1 MSHWQGK
8 NIMLKKSIIVT
19 LYSEKTMRIIKL
31 LSISTIMF
39 ATGSLAQDIQL
50 DEVVVEANAPSSLTV
65 QSNIE
70 AENTLKKAA
79 GGVGLVTA
87 DELQDRYA
95 LTLQDSLRYEA
106 GVFAQKRYGEELRLS
121 IRGSGLSRGFHLR
134 GINLLQ
140 DGIPFNLADGSG
152 DFQEADMLAM
162 QRIELFK
169 GANALQYGTATL
181 GGAINMV
188 SKTGVSDEGDV
199 LRLEAGSFNTY
210 RFNVASG
217 RNYGDADA
225 FISLTGLSTG
235 GYRVHDDQEN
245 LKLNAN
251 YGKKISETIET
262 RFYLNGNIINQD
274 LPGTVSRTQALNNPK
289 RANPLVIRD
298 DQQRDIRSIRF
309 SNKTTFKVGDDDKI
323 NVGAFV
329 NDKDLFHPITGIVI
343 DQQSLDYG
351 AFANG
356 EGEYSLSGYRNAYRL
371 GVNAQIGSTDAK
383 VFRNVRG
390 SRGVLT
396 GDAEQSA
403 ENIALYGE
411 NYFYVIDELA
421 LIGGLQANFAKRDFT
436 DFRNPRRSDEED
448 YLGISPKIGALYEP
462 SQDLQFFT
470 NVSRAYE
477 PPTFTELTQSGT
489 SDFIPVN
496 PQKAWTVEVG
506 SRGVRG
512 IATWDISLYRAWL
525 NDEMLQ
531 FTPSVGIPAAT
542 FNAGDTIHQGLEAA
556 IGLDLAQDLFA
567 QADLLNWRTAYTYS
581 DFYFV
586 DSAQYGDNVIA
597 GQPKHFAQTELRY
610 DHPNGWHIAPNI
622 EFASSAKVDFAN
634 TLETPS
640 YAVLGFGAGYEI
652 TPNFSLFF
660 DGRNLLDKNYI
671 STFSTIVNQRANGD
685 VFFPADGRAL
695 FGGVRIKL

>member
-1 MSHWQGK
+1 MQ
-8 NIMLKKSIIVT
+8 L
-19 LYSEKTMRIIKL
+19 LKL
-31 LSISTIMF
+31 LSISTILISTILI
-39 ATGSLAQDIQL
+39 ASNSLAQNVQL
-50 DEVVVEANAPSSLTV
+50 QEVVVEAKAPSSLTV
-65 QSNIE
+65 PNNTS
-70 AENTLKKAA
+70 AEQAIKKVA
-79 GGVGLVTA
+79 GGVGLVKA
-87 DELQDRYA
+87 EDFQDRYA
-95 LTLQDSLRYEA
+95 LTLQDSLRYQA

-121 IRGSGLSRGFHLR
+121 VRGSGLSRGFHLR

-140 DGIPFNLADGSG
+140 DGVPFNLADGSG

-188 SKTGVSDEGDV
+188 SKTGVSDEGDM

-210 RFNVASG
+210 RVNVASG

-225 FISLTGLSTG
+225 FISLSGLSTG

-251 YGKKISETIET
+251 YGKKISDNVET

-274 LPGTVSRTQALNNPK
+274 LPGTVSRFNALNNPK

-329 NDKDLFHPITGIVI
+329 NNKDLFHPITGIVL
-343 DQQSLDYG
+343 DQESLDYG

-356 EGEYSLSGYRNAYRL
+356 EGEYGLSGYRNAYRL
-371 GVNAQIGSTDAK
+371 GVNAQIGEVAAK

-411 NYFYVIDELA
+411 NYFYVIDNLA
-421 LIGGLQANFAKRDFT
+421 LITGGQLNFAKRDFT
-436 DFRNPRRSDEED
+436 DFQSSRRDDEEN
-448 YLGISPKIGALYEP
+448 YLGFNPKIGALYEL
-462 SQDLQFFT
+462 SEGLQFFT
-470 NVSRAYE
+470 NLSRAYE
-477 PPTFTELTQSGT
+477 PPTFSELTQSGT
-489 SDFIPVN
+489 TAFIPLN

-506 SRGVRG
+506 SRGERG
-512 IATWDISLYRAWL
+512 LASWDISLYRAWL

-542 FNAGDTIHQGLEAA
+542 FNSGDTIHQGLEAA

-567 QADLLNWRTAYTYS
+567 DADLLSWRGSYTYS
-581 DFYFV
+581 DFHFV
-586 DSAQYGDNVIA
+586 DSRQYGDNVIA
-597 GQPKHFAQTELRY
+597 GQPKHFVQTELRY
-610 DHPNGWHIAPNI
+610 DHSDGWHIAPNL
-622 EFASSAKVDFAN
+622 EFASRATVDFAN

-640 YAVLGFGAGYEI
+640 YAVLGLGAGYEI

-660 DGRNLLDKNYI
+660 DGRNLLDRNYI

-685 VFFPADGRAL
+685 VFFPADGRAF